1 MGLHKNRLNLS
12 TEGGR
17 SSLGRRSFL
26 VAAAGTASALFS
38 KSRMEAAN
46 EPSSATALCAAQANA
61 AAEPLALDGGRP
73 VRAAKLGANYPGPLY
88 YDDEEKAELMEVL
101 ERRAP
106 FRWYGIGPKG
116 GEPRKCNEF
125 ERELAAHQHT
135 RYALA
140 VTSGT
145 MALYTA
151 MAALGV
157 GPGDEV
163 ILPTWTW
170 YSCYNAIVAAG
181 ATPVFAEIDDSM
193 DIDPDDLE
201 RRITP
206 RTKVIMAV
214 HISGEPAEMDTILKI
229 ARQHRLK
236 VLEDCAQSAGAT
248 YHGKQVGSIGDCGIY
263 SFQECKTI
271 TAGEGGAVVTNDPL
285 IFERA
290 ARFHDL
296 GQLRKGHQDMLGET
310 PHFPQ
315 LLGGQFRMSEFTGA
329 VLRAQLRKLDRI
341 LADFRDKAD
350 RVTKGIQDLPGI
362 QFRKSNDHAGAVG
375 SAVYFRTAGK
385 AQRDHFIRAL
395 EAENVPAMTMEG
407 SVILPVVPYVQ
418 QKQNPNLD
426 ANWPSFSSPAAKALQ
441 YGPSCCP
448 RTLAIYDRYVGVPMD
463 PKYSDQDVAD
473 IIAAVRK
480 VYSAI
485 ISDSPESRS

>member
-1 MGLHKNRLNLS
+1 MWRHKNQRDS
-12 TEGGR
+12 ASEGQC
-17 SSLGRRSFL
+17 SLGRRGFL
-26 VAAAGTASALFS
+26 AAAAGTASALFS
-38 KSRMEAAN
+38 KSRMTLAN
-46 EPSSATALCAAQANA
+46 GLSSETAIPASRANA
-61 AAEPLALDGGRP
+61 DSEPLALEGGKP
-73 VRAAKLGANYPGPLY
+73 VRATKLGTNFPGPLY
-88 YDDEEKAELMEVL
+88 YDDEEKTELMDVL

-116 GEPRKCNEF
+116 GEPRKCNDF

-135 RYALA
+135 RYAVA

-151 MAALGV
+151 VAALGV

-163 ILPTWTW
+163 ILPAWTW

-193 DIDPDDLE
+193 DIDPSDLE
-201 RRITP
+201 RHITR
-206 RTKVIMAV
+206 RTKVIMPV
-214 HISGEPAEMDTILKI
+214 HITGEPADMEAILNV
-229 ARQHRLK
+229 AHQHGLK
-236 VLEDCAQSAGAT
+236 VLEDWAQSMGAT
-248 YHGKQVGSIGDCGIY
+248 YQGKPLGSIGDCGIY

-271 TAGEGGAVVTNDPL
+271 TAGEGGAVVTSDPS

-296 GQLRKGHQDMLGET
+296 GILREGHEKKLGQS

-315 LLGGQFRMSEFTGA
+315 FLGGQFRMSEFTGA

-341 LADFRDKAD
+341 VADLRDKAD

-362 QFRKSNDHAGAVG
+362 QPRKSNDPAGAVG
-375 SAVYFRTAGK
+375 SAVYFRTAGR
-385 AQRDHFIRAL
+385 AQRDRFIRAL
-395 EAENVPAMTMEG
+395 EAENVPAMKMEG
-407 SVILPVVPYVQ
+407 SVILPVAPYIQ
-418 QKQNPNLD
+418 QKQNPNMD
-426 ANWPSFSSPAAKALQ
+426 ASWPSFASADARAIH

-448 RTLAIYDRYVGVPMD
+448 RSLAIYDRYVGLPMD
-463 PKYSDQDVAD
+463 PQYSDQDVAD

-480 VYSAI
+480 VYPVMTAA
-485 ISDSPESRS
+485 

>member
-1 MGLHKNRLNLS
+1 
-12 TEGGR
+12 
-17 SSLGRRSFL
+17 
-26 VAAAGTASALFS
+26 
-38 KSRMEAAN
+38 
-46 EPSSATALCAAQANA
+46 
-61 AAEPLALDGGRP
+61 
-73 VRAAKLGANYPGPLY
+73 VRATKLGANFPGPLY
-88 YDDEEKAELMEVL
+88 YDDQEKAELMDVL

-125 ERELAAHQHT
+125 ERELAAHQQT

-151 MAALGV
+151 IAALGV

-163 ILPTWTW
+163 ILPAWTW

-193 DIDPDDLE
+193 DIDPSDLE
-201 RRITP
+201 RHVTP

-214 HISGEPAEMDTILKI
+214 HITGEPAEMATILKI

-248 YHGKQVGSIGDCGIY
+248 YQGKPVGSIGDCGIF

-271 TAGEGGAVVTNDPL
+271 TAGEGGAVVTNDSS

-296 GQLRKGHQDMLGET
+296 GILRKGHQEMLGEA

-329 VLRAQLRKLDRI
+329 VLRAQLRKLDPI
-341 LADFRDKAD
+341 VADFRNKAD

-362 QFRKSNDHAGAVG
+362 QFRKSNDPAGAVG
-375 SAVYFRTAGK
+375 SAVYFRAAGK
-385 AQRDHFIRAL
+385 AQRDRFIRAL
-395 EAENVPAMTMEG
+395 EAENVPAMPMEG
-407 SVILPVVPYVQ
+407 SVVLPVVPYIQ
-418 QKQNPNLD
+418 QKQNLNMD
-426 ANWPSFSSPAAKALQ
+426 ASWPSFSSPGAKALH
-441 YGPSCCP
+441 YGASCCP

-463 PKYSDQDVAD
+463 PQYSDQDVTD
-473 IIAAVRK
+473 IVAAVRK
-480 VYSAI
+480 VYGVM
-485 ISDSPESRS
+485 IS

>member
-1 MGLHKNRLNLS
+1 MWRHKNQRDPNS
-12 TEGGR
+12 EGR

-26 VAAAGTASALFS
+26 VAAASTASALFS
-38 KSRMEAAN
+38 KSRMAVAN
-46 EPSSATALCAAQANA
+46 GPSSGTALSAARANA
-61 AAEPLALDGGRP
+61 DAEPLALEGGKP
-73 VRAAKLGANYPGPLY
+73 VRVTKLAANFPGPLY
-88 YDDEEKAELMEVL
+88 YDDEEKAELTDVL

-125 ERELAAHQHT
+125 EREFAAHQHT

-151 MAALGV
+151 IAALGV

-163 ILPTWTW
+163 ILPAWTW

-193 DIDPDDLE
+193 DIDPGDLE
-201 RRITP
+201 RHITP

-214 HISGEPAEMDTILKI
+214 HISGEPAEMDAIMKI

-236 VLEDCAQSAGAT
+236 VLEDCAQSVGAT
-248 YHGKQVGSIGDCGIY
+248 YRGKPVGSLSDCGIY

-271 TAGEGGAVVTNDPL
+271 TAGEGGAVVTSDPT

-296 GQLRKGHQDMLGET
+296 GELREGHQKMLGQM
-310 PHFPQ
+310 PRFPQ
-315 LLGGQFRMSEFTGA
+315 FLGGQFRMSEFTGA
-329 VLRAQLRKLDRI
+329 VLRGQLRKLDRI
-341 LADFRDKAD
+341 VADFRDKAD

-362 QFRKSNDHAGAVG
+362 QFRKSNDPAGAIG

-385 AQRDHFIRAL
+385 PQRDRFIRAL
-395 EAENVPAMTMEG
+395 EAENVPAMKMEG
-407 SVILPVVPYVQ
+407 SVILPVASYIQ

-426 ANWPSFSSPAAKALQ
+426 ASWPSFSSPDARAIH
-441 YGPSCCP
+441 YGASCCP
-448 RTLAIYDRYVGVPMD
+448 RTLAIYDRYVGLPMD
-463 PKYSDQDVAD
+463 PQYSHQDVAD

-480 VYSAI
+480 VYPVMISA
-485 ISDSPESRS
+485 

>member
-1 MGLHKNRLNLS
+1 MWRHKNQHDANSEGQS
-12 TEGGR
+12 T
-17 SSLGRRSFL
+17 LGRRSFL
-26 VAAAGTASALFS
+26 AAAAGAAPALFW
-38 KSRMEAAN
+38 KSRMAAVTG
-46 EPSSATALCAAQANA
+46 PSSGTAPSPARGNAGAAR
-61 AAEPLALDGGRP
+61 LAFEGGSP
-73 VRAAKLGANYPGPLY
+73 VRATKLGANFPGPLY
-88 YDDEEKAELMEVL
+88 YDDAEKAELIEVL

-116 GEPRKCNEF
+116 GAPRKCNEF

-135 RYALA
+135 RYAVA

-163 ILPTWTW
+163 ILPAWTW

-181 ATPVFAEIDDSM
+181 ATPLFAEIDDSM

-201 RRITP
+201 RHITP
-206 RTKVIMAV
+206 RTKVIMVV
-214 HISGEPAEMDTILKI
+214 HISGEPAGMDRIMKI
-229 ARQHRLK
+229 ARQHSLK
-236 VLEDCAQSAGAT
+236 VLEDCAQSVGAT
-248 YHGKQVGSIGDCGIY
+248 YRGKPVGSLGDCGIY

-271 TAGEGGAVVTNDPL
+271 TAGEGGALVTSDPA

-296 GQLRKGHQDMLGET
+296 GELREGHQKMLGQA
-310 PHFPQ
+310 PHFPPF
-315 LLGGQFRMSEFTGA
+315 LGGQFRMSEFTGA

-341 LADFRDKAD
+341 VADFRDKAD

-362 QFRKSNDHAGAVG
+362 QLRKSNDPAGAVG

-385 AQRDHFIRAL
+385 PQRDRFIRAL
-395 EAENVPAMTMEG
+395 EAENVPAMKMEG
-407 SVILPVVPYVQ
+407 SVILPVAPYIQ
-418 QKQNPNLD
+418 QKQNPNMD
-426 ANWPSFSSPAAKALQ
+426 ASWPSFSSTETKAIH
-441 YGPSCCP
+441 YGASCCP
-448 RTLAIYDRYVGVPMD
+448 RTIAIYDRYVGLPMD
-463 PKYSDQDVAD
+463 PQYSDQDVAD

-480 VYSAI
+480 VYPVVTAA
-485 ISDSPESRS
+485 

>member
-1 MGLHKNRLNLS
+1 MWRHKNHDDSKGGGWS
-12 TEGGR
+12 T
-17 SSLGRRSFL
+17 LGRRNFL

-38 KSRMEAAN
+38 KSRMAVTNGASSGTAPSVAQGNAN
-46 EPSSATALCAAQANA
+46 Q
-61 AAEPLALDGGRP
+61 EPLALEGGGP
-73 VRAAKLGANYPGPLY
+73 VRATKLGANFPGPLY
-88 YDDEEKAELMEVL
+88 YDDQEKAELMEVL

-125 ERELAAHQHT
+125 ERELAAHQQT

-151 MAALGV
+151 VAALGV

-163 ILPTWTW
+163 ILPAWTW
-170 YSCYNAIVAAG
+170 YSCYNAVVAAG

-193 DIDPDDLE
+193 DIDPSDLE
-201 RRITP
+201 RHVTP

-214 HISGEPAEMDTILKI
+214 HITGEPAEMATILKI

-248 YHGKQVGSIGDCGIY
+248 YQGKPVGAIGDCGIF

-271 TAGEGGAVVTNDPL
+271 TAGEGGAVVTNDSS

-296 GQLRKGHQDMLGET
+296 GILRKGHQEMLGEA

-341 LADFRDKAD
+341 VVDFREKAD

-362 QFRKSNDHAGAVG
+362 QFRKSNDPAGAVG
-375 SAVYFRTAGK
+375 SAVYFRAAGK
-385 AQRDHFIRAL
+385 AQRDRFIRAL

-418 QKQNPNLD
+418 QKQNPNMD
-426 ANWPSFSSPAAKALQ
+426 ASWPSFSSPGAKALH
-441 YGPSCCP
+441 YGASCCP
-448 RTLAIYDRYVGVPMD
+448 RSLAIYDRYVGVPMD
-463 PKYSDQDVAD
+463 PQYSDQDVAD

-480 VYSAI
+480 VYGAM
-485 ISDSPESRS
+485 IS

>member
-1 MGLHKNRLNLS
+1 MWRHTNQRDTNS
-12 TEGGR
+12 EGR
-17 SSLGRRSFL
+17 PTLGRRSL
-26 VAAAGTASALFS
+26 LMAAAGTASALFW
-38 KSRMEAAN
+38 KSRMAAASG
-46 EPSSATALCAAQANA
+46 PSSGTAPSPGRVNA
-61 AAEPLALDGGRP
+61 GGERLALEGGSP
-73 VRAAKLGANYPGPLY
+73 VRATKLGANFPGPLY
-88 YDDEEKAELMEVL
+88 YDDAEKAELTDVL

-135 RYALA
+135 RYAVA

-163 ILPTWTW
+163 ILPAWTW

-193 DIDPDDLE
+193 DVDPDDLE
-201 RRITP
+201 RHITP

-214 HISGEPAEMDTILKI
+214 HISGEPAEMDRIMKI
-229 ARQHRLK
+229 ARQRRLK

-248 YHGKQVGSIGDCGIY
+248 YQGKPVGSLGDCGIY

-271 TAGEGGAVVTNDPL
+271 TAGEGGAVVTNDST

-296 GQLRKGHQDMLGET
+296 GQLRPGHKEMLGQS
-310 PHFPQ
+310 PYFA
-315 LLGGQFRMSEFTGA
+315 LFLGGQFRMSEFTGA

-341 LADFRDKAD
+341 VADFRDKAD

-362 QFRKSNDHAGAVG
+362 QFRKSNDPAGAVG
-375 SAVYFRTAGK
+375 SAVYFRTAG
-385 AQRDHFIRAL
+385 APQRDRFIRAL
-395 EAENVPAMTMEG
+395 EAENVPAMKMEG
-407 SVILPVVPYVQ
+407 SEILPVAPYIE
-418 QKQNPNLD
+418 QKQNPNMD
-426 ANWPSFSSPAAKALQ
+426 ASWPSFASPDAKAIH
-441 YGPSCCP
+441 YGGSCCP
-448 RTLAIYDRYVGVPMD
+448 QTRAIYDRYVGLPMD
-463 PKYSDQDVAD
+463 PQYSDQDVAD

-480 VYSAI
+480 VYPVVTAA
-485 ISDSPESRS
+485 